1 MKFLSNLRIGVR
13 LGLAFGVLI
22 LLLVALCGYGALS
35 ANSLARDLGTTA
47 SVDLV
52 LIRSAADLQQRA
64 ATIAR
69 ASRELLIVDSAGQ
82 IKKQR
87 AAVADALKETD
98 ELLPRV
104 RQLASGD
111 ANAPLLTAVSTA
123 HADFAKAV
131 QKFLTTQEGGNPDDT
146 KSALLIELR
155 PVQAAYEK
163 SLGELTLAIKAQAD
177 ARAEA
182 GSGMARN
189 TVIAMVVLGGSGLLL
204 AVFAAV
210 AIGRSITAPL
220 RRAMQAAEQ
229 IKAGDLA
236 TRIDTDARDE
246 IGELLRAMGG
256 MQQHLL
262 GVIEDVLRSARDVAA
277 SSDELANGNAELSSR
292 TERSAGSLQQTA
304 SAMEQISATVAG
316 SSAKSR
322 EASAV
327 ATRARDAVVEGGATV
342 EKLVETMTRISSS
355 SARIKDI
362 IGVIDG
368 IAFQTNI
375 LALNAAVEAARAGE
389 QGRGFAVVATE
400 VRSLAAR
407 ASGAARE
414 IKTLIDD
421 SAERVAD
428 GTATVSEVGQR
439 IKGIV
444 EEVMAVRQ
452 LVEEVSTASHEQET
466 GMVSVNGSVSE
477 LDQSTQQNAALV
489 EQIASTADSLKG
501 HARKLVETV
510 EFFRLPQP
518 QQT

>member
-1 MKFLSNLRIGVR
+1 MKYLSNLRIGTR
-13 LGLAFGVLI
+13 LGLAFGLLI
-22 LLLVALCGYGALS
+22 LLLVAICGYGALS

-87 AAVADALKETD
+87 AAVVDALKETD
-98 ELLPRV
+98 ELLPKV
-104 RQLASGD
+104 RELAAGEANTQLLA
-111 ANAPLLTAVSTA
+111 AVTGA
-123 HADFAKAV
+123 QADFAKAV

-146 KSALLIELR
+146 KTVLLIELR

-163 SLGELTLAIKAQAD
+163 SLGELGLAIKAQAD
-177 ARAEA
+177 ERAEA
-182 GSGMARN
+182 GGRTARTTVMAMMA
-189 TVIAMVVLGGSGLLL
+189 VGAAGLLL
-204 AVFAAV
+204 AAGAAL
-210 AIGRSITAPL
+210 AIGRSITTPL
-220 RRAMQAAEQ
+220 HRAMRAAEL
-229 IKAGDLA
+229 IKAGDLS
-236 TRIDTDARDE
+236 THIESDSRDE
-246 IGELLRAMGG
+246 IGELLRAMGA

-262 GVIEDVLRSARDVAA
+262 GVIEDVLRSARDVAS
-277 SSDELANGNAELSSR
+277 SSDELANGNAELSTR

-342 EKLVETMTRISSS
+342 DKLVETMTRIATS

-362 IGVIDG
+362 IGVIDS

-389 QGRGFAVVATE
+389 QGRGFAVVAAE
-400 VRSLAAR
+400 VRTLAHR
-407 ASGAARE
+407 SSDAARE
-414 IKTLIDD
+414 IRQLIDD
-421 SAERVAD
+421 SSAKVSAGCAQVEDAGATMQELLGRVARVTSLVVD
-428 GTATVSEVGQR
+428 MDASGQAQR
-439 IKGIV
+439 
-444 EEVMAVRQ
+444 
-452 LVEEVSTASHEQET
+452 ASI
-466 GMVSVNGSVSE
+466 
-477 LDQSTQQNAALV
+477 DQVHAAIAQIDDVTQQNAALV
-489 EQIASTADSLKG
+489 EQVASAAQSLSGQSAQLMDAVSKF
-501 HARKLVETV
+501 KV
-510 EFFRLPQP
+510 
-518 QQT
+518 